1 MSLYTGLAYTGQNN
15 MTAQGCLHAVI
26 TYASPAAKDIALPI
40 LRAYNQS
47 TKNEITK
54 AQLVAAIDAVQASVA
69 GLEEPARAQL
79 AWTFGILRA

>member
-1 MSLYTGLAYTGQNN
+1 MSLYTGTAYPGQNN

-26 TYASPAAKDIALPI
+26 NNASPAAKDMALTI

-54 AQLVAAIDAVQASVA
+54 QQLATQIETVQSTLAS
-69 GLEEPARAQL
+69 LEEQARAQL
-79 AWTFGILRA
+79 TWTFGILRA

>member
-1 MSLYTGLAYTGQNN
+1 

-26 TYASPAAKDIALPI
+26 TYASPAAKAIALPI

-47 TKNEITK
+47 TKNEITQ

-69 GLEEPARAQL
+69 GVEEPARAQL

>member
-1 MSLYTGLAYTGQNN
+1 MSLYTGAAYPGQNN

-26 TYASPAAKDIALPI
+26 TYASPEAKAIALTI

-54 AQLVAAIDAVQASVA
+54 AQLVTAIDTAQVSVSS
-69 GLEEPARAQL
+69 LESQARAQL
-79 AWTFGILRA
+79 TWTFGILKA

>member
-1 MSLYTGLAYTGQNN
+1 MSLYTGPAYTGQNN

-26 TYASPAAKDIALPI
+26 TYASPAAKAIALPI

-54 AQLVAAIDAVQASVA
+54 AQLVAAIDAAQSSVT